1 MPSDPQLIDLL
12 LEKAYREGDFQLSSG
27 ARSDFYLDAKQITY
41 DPDGMELVGEQMRQL
56 VAEFGIEA
64 VGGLTM
70 GADAIVAT
78 TVFAC
83 KQSGSKVHG
92 FVVRKEAKQHGL
104 EKLVEGVHPKG
115 KRVVI
120 VDDVI
125 TSGASVLKAVQ
136 AARAAGAEVV
146 LVVGLVD
153 REQGGADRIR
163 SDGVQFRALATIS
176 EIREAANARRQ
187 AVPAFA

>member
-1 MPSDPQLIDLL
+1 MPSDPQLIALL
-12 LEKAYREGDFQLSSG
+12 LEKAYREGDFRLSSG

-70 GADAIVAT
+70 GADAIVAS

-83 KQSGSKVHG
+83 KQAGSKVSG

-104 EKLVEGVHPKG
+104 EQLVEGVHPNG
-115 KRVVI
+115 KRVAI

-125 TSGASVLKAVQ
+125 TSGASAIKAVQ
-136 AARAAGAEVV
+136 AARAAGAQVV

-163 SDGVQFRALATIS
+163 SEDVQFRALATMS
-176 EIREAANARRQ
+176 EIREAARVQRHV
-187 AVPAFA
+187 VPAFV